1 MRADESVHACV
12 LTAAGGE
19 FCLGGDYQSAGPTTA
34 GRRAY
39 VEALLRMDR
48 AMREL
53 GKPLVAAVNGAAHAG
68 GFSVVVAC
76 DLAIAGRR

>member
-1 MRADESVHACV
+1 
-12 LTAAGGE
+12 
-19 FCLGGDYQSAGPTTA
+19 
-34 GRRAY
+34 
-39 VEALLRMDR
+39 
-48 AMREL
+48 MREL